1 MFEKPQK
8 VAADLVNVV
17 AGEVRTDILQR
28 AAYSTDASIYQIVP
42 GCVVT
47 PRDAADVVAVVKY
60 AAHHRIPVVARGAGS
75 GVAGESLTSGIVM
88 SKTKDKR

>member
-28 AAYSTDASIYQIVP
+28 AAYKHLPNS
-42 GCVVT
+42 
-47 PRDAADVVAVVKY
+47 PRLCGHTA
-60 AAHHRIPVVARGAGS
+60 
-75 GVAGESLTSGIVM
+75 
-88 SKTKDKR
+88 